1 MAYENTVAPGG
12 PGVEAPLPAPWRH
25 LRLRRPGPADHLPVL
40 AVVDSW
46 WGGLGGAE
54 GARQRALLLPR
65 LMFQHF
71 GASSFLVTSDAPPAD
86 GHTGRAE
93 RIVAFLIGFLSPS
106 KPDESYIHFVGIDP
120 AERGRGLGAALYERF
135 FAYSRA
141 HGRSVVRAITSPQN
155 TGSYAFH
162 TRMGFVTEP
171 GPKEFDG
178 KPVQPDYDGPGLDR
192 LSFRKDL

>member
-1 MAYENTVAPGG
+1 M
-12 PGVEAPLPAPWRH
+12 PAPWQH
-25 LRLRRPGPADHLPVL
+25 HRLRHPGPADHLPVL
-40 AVVDSW
+40 AVLDSW
-46 WGGLGGAE
+46 WGGLGGE
-54 GARQRALLLPR
+54 DGARQRALLLPR

-71 GASSFLVTSDAPPAD
+71 GDSSFLVTSDD
-86 GHTGRAE
+86 GDGNGDSDSDSDSDSPNE
-93 RIVAFLIGFLSPS
+93 RIIAFLIGFLSQS
-106 KPDESYIHFVGIDP
+106 RPDESYIHFVGIDP
-120 AERGRGLGAALYERF
+120 AERGRGLGAVLYERF

-171 GPKEFDG
+171 GPKELDG

-192 LSFRKDL
+192 LSFRRDL